1 MAEKTRSRERTPEAE
16 SADTRL
22 YDPKFFSFVVDELKR
37 AATGRIVIRARDRLW
52 DLNKQAKT
60 KRYLSPLEPELQD
73 TATRE
78 WEIFSQLIPDRS
90 GKHRHQGGLVIFVL
104 DGSGHTI
111 VDGIRHDWEA
121 GDLMLLPLVP
131 GGVEHQ
137 HFNHDPDRPALWIA
151 LMYWPFFTQAG
162 SETTQLDTSPLYEQ
176 WIAAAAERDAARVG
190 HMKTRKSS

>member
-37 AATGRIVIRARDRLW
+37 AATGRIVIHARDRLW